1 MCPDAGIRTMGAMI
15 TTEHPTP
22 TTDPSDRRLVRA
34 GGTAALVTAASYVVG
49 FVALG
54 AFLIPAGY
62 DPAETDPTES
72 LSFLLD
78 HQAAL
83 HAWYLVLYLV
93 GGAAMAVVALG
104 VGQRLRSAEPALA
117 RVSTTLGTIWSGLLL
132 ASGMIVLVGQQAV
145 ADLHATDP
153 DRAATVW
160 SSVQVI
166 ADATGGGIE
175 LVGGLWAL
183 VVGWAALRTG
193 LLPRGLCRL
202 GLVIGAAGVLT
213 VVPGLAEPSAVLFGL
228 GFIAWFSWA
237 GLVLRRR

>member
-1 MCPDAGIRTMGAMI
+1 MI

-22 TTDPSDRRLVRA
+22 TTDPTDPRLVRA
-34 GGTAALVTAASYVVG
+34 GGTAALVAAATYVVG

-54 AFLIPAGY
+54 AYLLPAGY

-72 LSFLLD
+72 LSFMLD
-78 HQAAL
+78 HQGAL
-83 HAWYLVLYLV
+83 HGWYLVLYLV
-93 GGAAMAVVALG
+93 GGVAMAVLALG
-104 VGQRLRSAEPALA
+104 IGQRLRAAEPALA

-183 VVGWAALRTG
+183 VVGWAALRAK

-202 GLVIGAAGVLT
+202 ALVVGAAGVLT
-213 VVPGLAEPSAVLFGL
+213 VVPGLAEPSAALFGL
-228 GFIAWFSWA
+228 GFIAWFVWA